1 MVEMELVGIRVE
13 LPENA
18 PIVLLRETSG
28 ARRVLQIYIGGPEA
42 TAIAYAT
49 EGVAPPRPLTH
60 DLMKDLLDGLGARVD
75 KIVVTE
81 LRDHTFHAEIEL
93 ANNGGVTRVSSRP
106 SDAIALAVRTGSR
119 IFAEEEVLEA
129 AAMPGDSESAEELV
143 DEFRE
148 FIEGVSPEDFAS

>member
-1 MVEMELVGIRVE
+1 MELVGIRVE

-18 PIVLLRETSG
+18 PIALLRETGG
-28 ARRVLQIYIGGPEA
+28 AHRVLQIYIGGTEA

-60 DLMKDLLDGLGARVD
+60 DLMKDLLDGIGVRVD
-75 KIVVTE
+75 KVVVTE
-81 LRDHTFHAEIEL
+81 LRDHIFFAEIEL
-93 ANNGGVTRVSSRP
+93 TNGNGVTRVSSRP

-119 IFAEEEVLEA
+119 IFASEEVLEA
-129 AAMPGDSESAEELV
+129 AAMPGEGESPEELV